1 MLKLSYGSHKMK
13 LMFFLLTIKATENSG
28 SNSTEPNSNKTD
40 QGGAPC
46 EEERNGVYPC
56 SSTVSYATFLRILIV
71 LM

>member
-1 MLKLSYGSHKMK
+1 MK

-40 QGGAPC
+40 QGAAPC

-56 SSTVSYATFLRILIV
+56 SSTVS
-71 LM
+71 

>member
-1 MLKLSYGSHKMK
+1 MK

-56 SSTVSYATFLRILIV
+56 SSTVS
-71 LM
+71 

>member
-1 MLKLSYGSHKMK
+1 MK

-28 SNSTEPNSNKTD
+28 SNSTESSKTD

-56 SSTVSYATFLRILIV
+56 SSTVS
-71 LM
+71 